1 MSLMTLVHVPFS
13 RSTRILWLLEEIG
26 CPYRLKSASRP
37 RTLNAALHPPCS
49 PTLHDGEMTMHE
61 TGAMAEWLCETRAP
75 HLWRAPGAAGRVGWL
90 DWLHYAETLLQP
102 VAARSETGAMG
113 RLSTTLRL
121 LENSLMDS
129 EWLLSEFSGA
139 DCQVGWSLWLAAQV
153 CPLNDHPALK
163 AYLERCRGRPAF
175 QAAIRPP
182 AA

>member
-1 MSLMTLVHVPFS
+1 
-13 RSTRILWLLEEIG
+13 
-26 CPYRLKSASRP
+26 
-37 RTLNAALHPPCS
+37 
-49 PTLHDGEMTMHE
+49 MHE

-102 VAARSETGAMG
+102 VAARSEVGAMD
-113 RLSTTLRL
+113 RLSAALML
-121 LENSLMDS
+121 LENCLTDS

-139 DCQVGWSLWLAAQV
+139 DCQVGWSLWLAARV

-163 AYLERCRGRPAF
+163 AYLERCRERPAF
-175 QAAIRPP
+175 QAAIRPV